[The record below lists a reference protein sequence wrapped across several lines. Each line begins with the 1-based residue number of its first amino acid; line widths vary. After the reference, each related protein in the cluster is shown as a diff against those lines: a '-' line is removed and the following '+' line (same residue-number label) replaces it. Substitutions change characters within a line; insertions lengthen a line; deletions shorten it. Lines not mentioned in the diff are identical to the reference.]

1 MGVSQESHHTFR
13 HVETTGNWV
22 VSTNHVAVEKN
33 PNRALDP
40 QNMKPV
46 DPQLPETLN

>member
-1 MGVSQESHHTFR
+1 MSKPR
-13 HVETTGNWV
+13 ATGSFLQITWQL
-22 VSTNHVAVEKN
+22 KN